1 MGRFAPELL
10 ATEFAL
16 EMWSLFEQGEL
27 TAERMLTG
35 VFARDESAADTTA
48 VLVTIEDARQE
59 AILRALG
66 RDNT

>member
-1 MGRFAPELL
+1 
-10 ATEFAL
+10 
-16 EMWSLFEQGEL
+16 MWSLFQQGEL
-27 TAERMLTG
+27 TAERPLTG
-35 VFARDESAADTTA
+35 VFARDETAADTDA